1 MIEIRSFR
9 ATCCLF
15 KSAKACISAME
26 LKSKFPPLTMTP
38 IFSELILSL
47 YANNDLRL
55 MTLFSLKGIS
65 YLKQSDFL
73 IHNISHQQSL

>member
-47 YANNDLRL
+47 YANNAASAVAPAPSTNDLVL
-55 MTLFSLKGIS
+55 SKGIS
-65 YLKQSDFL
+65 C
-73 IHNISHQQSL
+73 